1 MQKKEKPLLNKSI
14 LLFLISQNLSLFGSS
29 VVGYAIIWY
38 ITLKTSSGVYLMFA
52 TLAQMV
58 PYLLISLSG
67 GVWADRYNRK
77 MLIML
82 SDSFIALATLALALL
97 YGLGYGTISALI
109 AVNVVRS
116 LGNGVQTPAV
126 NAIIPQLVP
135 AEHLVRIQGI
145 NQSISS
151 ALLLVS
157 PAVGGLM
164 LATFDLY
171 WTFYLDVIS
180 AAFAVLVFSFIKVPE
195 RKEVTTTTSMIQDI
209 KVGMR
214 YTFANPLL
222 RNLLICYA
230 IAFFLMTPAA
240 ILSPLMIARS
250 FGEEVWRLT
259 ANELFWT
266 GGSLLG
272 GLIVSLKGEFSNKVR
287 AIAGSL
293 VAFGISF
300 ALLGVAPTFVLYLI
314 FITLGGLFVPVINS
328 AEIVLIQEIT
338 DEDKMG
344 RVFSIVQLLGGGTI
358 PLGILLFGPLSDH
371 VSVETLLVISGVLL
385 AVVGLLYWST
395 APKKPSE
402 PALQESETN
411 L

>member
-135 AEHLVRIQGI
+135 QEHLVRIQGI